1 MNFTKGLPTSLAMGS
16 EQQWDKDNAWPP
28 MIHMVIEGFRTT
40 GDTIL
45 MKVAET
51 MATSWLS
58 NTYKSF
64 LRTHAMF
71 EKYNVSLLNEDGAG
85 SGGEYEVQ
93 VIFLKYLFSVY
104 LQKGFGWT
112 NGVILD
118 LLDKYGH
125 LVKTGTIKSVW
136 VVVASLFLFLL

>member
-1 MNFTKGLPTSLAMGS
+1 MNFTKGLPTSLIMGS

-40 GDTIL
+40 GDPTL

-71 EKYNVSLLNEDGAG
+71 EKYNVSLAGEDACAG

-93 VIFLKYLFSVY
+93 V
-104 LQKGFGWT
+104 Q
-112 NGVILD
+112 N
-118 LLDKYGH
+118 
-125 LVKTGTIKSVW
+125 
-136 VVVASLFLFLL
+136 SLFLE